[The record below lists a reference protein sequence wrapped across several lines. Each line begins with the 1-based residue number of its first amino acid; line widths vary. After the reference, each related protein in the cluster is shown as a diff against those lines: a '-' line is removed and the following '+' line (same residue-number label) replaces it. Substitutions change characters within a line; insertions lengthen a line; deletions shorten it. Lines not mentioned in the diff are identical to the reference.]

1 MADKSDLTE
10 NQGSNN
16 IKNELN
22 SDINDNAIEELLI
35 LQQAIEEKNEIIE
48 NLKKENEDLKN
59 LSIRLKADF
68 ENYKKRVKE
77 ENKDLIRFSNQRLLQ
92 DLLPI
97 IDDFDRAMASI
108 PADKIEDPI
117 FKGLTI
123 ILTNFHN
130 LLEQKYNLK
139 KINELNV
146 PFDPQLHEAIS
157 LVEDPSAN
165 GMIVAEVFLPGYK
178 IEERVIRAAKVLVKR
193 GASKTYE
200 QVKEDKGMKTNL
212 NENEKNEPVRISE
225 EQKKQYEDNKEINK
239 TE

>member
-1 MADKSDLTE
+1 VADKSDLTE
-10 NQGSNN
+10 NQDSNN

-146 PFDPQLHEAIS
+146 PFDPLLHEAIS

-200 QVKEDKGMKTNL
+200 QVKEDNGMKTNL
-212 NENEKNEPVRISE
+212 NENEKNEPVKISE

>member
-1 MADKSDLTE
+1 MVDKSDLTE
-10 NQGSNN
+10 NLGSNN

-35 LQQAIEEKNEIIE
+35 LRQTIEEKNEIIE

-146 PFDPQLHEAIS
+146 PFDPLLHEAIS

-200 QVKEDKGMKTNL
+200 QVKEDNGMKTNL
-212 NENEKNEPVRISE
+212 NENEKNEPVKISE

>member
-10 NQGSNN
+10 NQDSNN

-146 PFDPQLHEAIS
+146 PFDPLLHEAIS

>member
-1 MADKSDLTE
+1 MVDKSDLTE
-10 NQGSNN
+10 NLGSNN

-35 LQQAIEEKNEIIE
+35 LRQTIEEKNEIIE

-97 IDDFDRAMASI
+97 IDDFDRAIASI
-108 PADKIEDPI
+108 PADKMEDPI

-146 PFDPQLHEAIS
+146 PFDPLLHEAIS

-165 GMIVAEVFLPGYK
+165 GMMVAEVFLPGYK
-178 IEERVIRAAKVLVKR
+178 IDERVLRAAKVLVKR
-193 GASKTYE
+193 GVSKTCDH
-200 QVKEDKGMKTNL
+200 VKEDKDMKTNL
-212 NENEKNEPVRISE
+212 NEKEKNEPAKISE
-225 EQKKQYEDNKEINK
+225 EQEKQYEDNKEINK

>member
-10 NQGSNN
+10 NQDSNN

-146 PFDPQLHEAIS
+146 PFDPLLHEAIS

-200 QVKEDKGMKTNL
+200 QVKEDNGMKTNL
-212 NENEKNEPVRISE
+212 NENEKNEPVKISE

>member
-1 MADKSDLTE
+1 MVDKSDLTE
-10 NQGSNN
+10 NLGSTN

-35 LQQAIEEKNEIIE
+35 LRQTIEEKNEIIE

-97 IDDFDRAMASI
+97 IDDFDRAIASI
-108 PADKIEDPI
+108 PADKMEDPI

-123 ILTNFHN
+123 ILTNFH
-130 LLEQKYNLK
+130 K
-139 KINELNV
+139 
-146 PFDPQLHEAIS
+146 
-157 LVEDPSAN
+157 
-165 GMIVAEVFLPGYK
+165 
-178 IEERVIRAAKVLVKR
+178 
-193 GASKTYE
+193 
-200 QVKEDKGMKTNL
+200 
-212 NENEKNEPVRISE
+212 
-225 EQKKQYEDNKEINK
+225 
-239 TE
+239 

>member
-1 MADKSDLTE
+1 MVDKSDLTE
-10 NQGSNN
+10 NLGSNN

-35 LQQAIEEKNEIIE
+35 LRQTIEEKNEIIE

-97 IDDFDRAMASI
+97 IDDFDRAIASI

-146 PFDPQLHEAIS
+146 PFDPLLHEAIS

-165 GMIVAEVFLPGYK
+165 GMMVAEVFLPGYK
-178 IEERVIRAAKVLVKR
+178 IDERVLRAAKVLVKR
-193 GASKTYE
+193 GVSKTYE
-200 QVKEDKGMKTNL
+200 HVKEDKDMKTNL
-212 NENEKNEPVRISE
+212 NEKEKNEPAKISE
-225 EQKKQYEDNKEINK
+225 EQEKQYEDNKEINK